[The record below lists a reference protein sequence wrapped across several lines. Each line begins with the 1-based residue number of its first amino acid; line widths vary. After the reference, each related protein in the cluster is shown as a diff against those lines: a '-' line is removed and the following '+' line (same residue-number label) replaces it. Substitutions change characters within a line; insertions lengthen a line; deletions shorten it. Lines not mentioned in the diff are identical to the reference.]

1 MFSPLAM
8 IIEGFLMR
16 WQDVVETT
24 ARAAIY
30 GVTPFLGKVEFP
42 GIKAPAR
49 DCTVT
54 TV

>member
-1 MFSPLAM
+1 MM
-8 IIEGFLMR
+8 IEGFLIR
-16 WQDVVETT
+16 WQEVVKTM